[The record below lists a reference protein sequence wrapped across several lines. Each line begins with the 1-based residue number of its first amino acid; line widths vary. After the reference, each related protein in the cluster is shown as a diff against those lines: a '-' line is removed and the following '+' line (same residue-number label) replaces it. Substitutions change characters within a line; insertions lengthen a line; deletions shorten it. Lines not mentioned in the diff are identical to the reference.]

1 MRMNKFI
8 EQPWP
13 TALTV
18 LVLLVLAT
26 IVPPS
31 YSATEQRTSAPTP
44 TVGSG
49 SATMP
54 FSGSGF
60 TPISPCYDGELLLAN
75 STYSY
80 IDGYNFYGGRV
91 EVCYNETYRPVCD
104 NGWTDNDAAVVC
116 NSVGY
121 DSSYYRKSDTFVLC
135 NTLSIPTNRG
145 RSNKWCSLWSI
156 R

>member
-1 MRMNKFI
+1 MECTKLESVAFQVCI
-8 EQPWP
+8 
-13 TALTV
+13 TFKLLTFHQWILYTV
-18 LVLLVLAT
+18 
-26 IVPPS
+26 
-31 YSATEQRTSAPTP
+31 PTP
-44 TVGSG
+44 T
-49 SATMP
+49 
-54 FSGSGF
+54 
-60 TPISPCYDGELLLAN
+60 SPCYDGELLLAN

-91 EVCYNETYRPVCD
+91 EVCYNGTYRPVCD

-135 NTLSIPTNRG
+135 NTLSIPTNRSG
-145 RSNKWCSLWSI
+145 SNKWCSLWSI